1 MKLLLTTL
9 SLLTIGTTTGN
20 LSNKLNTNVINSNNN
35 LKVTNGTN
43 VPEDKYPWFSSITLV
58 ANPIN
63 QTGSGGILIAP
74 NWVLTAAHVA
84 ADFHPEIS
92 PENNAKMVF
101 GLYDTVNYD
110 KSKLEIR
117 TAKKIICWGGPHNVD
132 LKNDIA
138 LIQLDKPITDIK
150 PINLYSQSQKPIK
163 GTTTTVMGYGLITK
177 PDSTIDFPTHMQEVD
192 IPVLSGDVVK
202 DPRWTITDFDPKSNI
217 LAEVITGNK
226 RINASKGDSRGPLI
240 KKINGK
246 YFAVGIVSHGPV
258 NENYFTPEP
267 AIYTFTGAFNDWIQ
281 NTIKN

>member
-1 MKLLLTTL
+1 M
-9 SLLTIGTTTGN
+9 
-20 LSNKLNTNVINSNNN
+20 
-35 LKVTNGTN
+35 
-43 VPEDKYPWFSSITLV
+43 
-58 ANPIN
+58 N

-92 PENNAKMVF
+92 PENNAKIVF

-117 TAKKIICWGGPHNVD
+117 TAKKNICWGGPHNVD

-177 PDSTIDFPTHMQEVD
+177 PDSTIDFPIHMQEVD
-192 IPVLSGDVVK
+192 IPVYQVMLLKTQDELLL
-202 DPRWTITDFDPKSNI
+202 I
-217 LAEVITGNK
+217 L
-226 RINASKGDSRGPLI
+226 
-240 KKINGK
+240 
-246 YFAVGIVSHGPV
+246 
-258 NENYFTPEP
+258 
-267 AIYTFTGAFNDWIQ
+267 IQ
-281 NTIKN
+281 NQTFWRE